1 MFDRTKRRREGQQRS
16 SALKEMTT
24 NVQEGTKEKRRTA
37 MITNV
42 QEETKE
48 TTMKVMIASTERDD
62 GQRSRGNK
70 GEEKHQHLT
79 HNKD

>member
-48 TTMKVMIASTERDD
+48 KRRTAMTINNESADR
-62 GQRSRGNK
+62 Q
-70 GEEKHQHLT
+70 
-79 HNKD
+79 